1 MTVSVS
7 LRRRDRQPKGARL
20 TLAGVATVLAALVA
34 GPAAAAKGELKPV
47 KGAITAGDFV
57 ALDLAGRAVKFSG
70 LRGDVQD
77 APALFGEANTVLPRA
92 PGRAGAASVVLLN
105 FWATWCPPCR
115 KEMPAMERLYRT
127 YKDRGLVVLAVSQD
141 QAPLA
146 TVLVFAE
153 ELKLSFPVWH
163 DRDGLVGRQYSV
175 PGVPTSY
182 LVGRDGRIAW
192 RVLGEYDWFSPEARA
207 VVERLLGEE

>member
-1 MTVSVS
+1 MTVNVS
-7 LRRRDRQPKGARL
+7 LRRRDRQPKSA
-20 TLAGVATVLAALVA
+20 TLALAGFVAALSVFTA
-34 GPAAAAKGELKPV
+34 APAAAAKGELKPTQ
-47 KGAITAGDFV
+47 GAVVAGDFI
-57 ALDLAGRAVKFSG
+57 AQDLQGKPARFGE

-77 APALFGEANTVLPRA
+77 ARVPRA
-92 PGRAGAASVVLLN
+92 QGSAGAAKVVLLN

-115 KEMPAMERLYRT
+115 KEMPAMEQLYRA
-127 YKDRGLVVLAVSQD
+127 YRDRGLVVLAVSQD

-146 TVLVFAE
+146 TVRRFAE

-163 DRDGLVGRQYSV
+163 ERDGLVGRQYSV

-182 LVGRDGRIAW
+182 LIGRDGRIAY

-207 VVERLLGEE
+207 AVETLLRAPQK